1 MTTPAVIMWCVVIA
15 VGMFAAWRN
24 PTALA
29 LVISWAF
36 GEYIYLSTGDSLPV
50 ALYAYPDIAV
60 IAIIA
65 AKAER
70 TLADRVVILIFPA
83 MWVLYIVSDAAL
95 HPYFKW
101 FALWFLAIAQ
111 LVAVGLE
118 SLLTFRRA
126 SNAASDTPDTPSSGD
141 EFRRLAWGKA
151 GSG

>member
-1 MTTPAVIMWCVVIA
+1 MTTPAIIMWAVVIA
-15 VGMFAAWRN
+15 VGLFAAWRN

-60 IAIIA
+60 LAVIA

-70 TLADRVVILIFPA
+70 SAADRVVILIFPV
-83 MWVLYIVSDAAL
+83 MWVLYIISDATL

-118 SLLTFRRA
+118 SLFTYRRA
-126 SNAASDTPDTPSSGD
+126 SKAVSDTPAPPPGD
-141 EFRRLAWGKA
+141 LFRRLSWGR
-151 GSG
+151 GGG